1 MTIYINLDEEK
12 ITDKVTNDEL
22 GLFISNE
29 WKRLIDPYTPRDTGT
44 LMGLTNQVELRP
56 FKIWYKSKYAVYV
69 YYGDKMNFRKIN
81 PFSVFTIGE
90 YATSMLMESNH
101 ELPPNTVSTPPFCG

>member
-1 MTIYINLDEEK
+1 MAININLDEEK
-12 ITDKVTNDEL
+12 ITDKVTSDEL

-44 LMGLTNQVELRP
+44 LMGLTNQVELKP

-69 YYGDKMNFRKIN
+69 YYGEKMNFRKIN
-81 PFSVFTIGE
+81 PFSTHHWDKAAENAGQKNKLYTAIN
-90 YATSMLMESNH
+90 AHLKSK
-101 ELPPNTVSTPPFCG
+101 